1 MEMMEPT
8 QTGEVRQDERWWA
21 ASAHAGAL
29 LLAFLT
35 SWMAGV
41 AGMVA
46 GLVVYLLMRD
56 RSAFVAEHAREAFNF
71 NLTLFLFAAG
81 LAVAALLLLGA
92 TVLTLG
98 LGAVLTLPVGI
109 VLLVLAGIAAVV
121 WLVCG
126 IMATVKALDG
136 QRWRYPFSLRLLR

>member
-21 ASAHAGAL
+21 AGAHAGAL

-56 RSAFVAEHAREAFNF
+56 RSA
-71 NLTLFLFAAG
+71 
-81 LAVAALLLLGA
+81 
-92 TVLTLG
+92 
-98 LGAVLTLPVGI
+98 
-109 VLLVLAGIAAVV
+109 
-121 WLVCG
+121 
-126 IMATVKALDG
+126 
-136 QRWRYPFSLRLLR
+136 